1 MIVVA
6 FWAFIAWCATQ
17 AGFDNGT
24 FWFVVGVLAV
34 VSALFIRLARDEFRR
49 RRALRI
55 TVPVLMLSFL
65 TMSITLFVDSALLT
79 IAASFLAR
87 QPRPSI
93 RALSGVCI
101 VSAMIALAGGV
112 MPGIVEGHRLEMMR
126 REFPIVSLERRL
138 QYEKH
143 RTLPMNPRD
152 AIVDDSAMVRLIDW
166 EQELEMRAYRRDQFK
181 RLHDYHYELFVRSTG
196 FGVGRMP
203 LLGLG
208 RLRRPSLR
216 DIRFDDTAVDK
227 AGVESDIPPD
237 FLPSEKSYTVED
249 LHKVSRKDFLS
260 PIFWGAVIEPPLKV
274 SGFVEHGFHVPPTA
288 TLKDVSTWTIERL
301 ELVSLLRFGEPR
313 VYVLDHLPR
322 MDQLSSDNVPTRSL
336 DSFESKSLAQ
346 LWADEDVVV
355 SHERNEYRMLG
366 SLRAARQCL
375 ECHSVQRGELLGAF
389 SYSLRRN
396 LAEEEHVSL
405 RK

>member
-1 MIVVA
+1 
-6 FWAFIAWCATQ
+6 
-17 AGFDNGT
+17 
-24 FWFVVGVLAV
+24 
-34 VSALFIRLARDEFRR
+34 
-49 RRALRI
+49 
-55 TVPVLMLSFL
+55 
-65 TMSITLFVDSALLT
+65 
-79 IAASFLAR
+79 
-87 QPRPSI
+87 
-93 RALSGVCI
+93 
-101 VSAMIALAGGV
+101 
-112 MPGIVEGHRLEMMR
+112 
-126 REFPIVSLERRL
+126 
-138 QYEKH
+138 
-143 RTLPMNPRD
+143 
-152 AIVDDSAMVRLIDW
+152 
-166 EQELEMRAYRRDQFK
+166 
-181 RLHDYHYELFVRSTG
+181 
-196 FGVGRMP
+196 
-203 LLGLG
+203 
-208 RLRRPSLR
+208 
-216 DIRFDDTAVDK
+216 
-227 AGVESDIPPD
+227 
-237 FLPSEKSYTVED
+237 LPSEKSYTVED
-249 LHKVSRKDFLS
+249 LHKVSRKDFLN

-274 SGFVEHGFHVPPTA
+274 SGFVEHGFHFPPTA

-375 ECHSVQRGELLGAF
+375 ECHSVQRGELLGTF